1 VQYGSVSQRDPFST
15 PSTSVTLTQP
25 LLRGFGRGVNLR
37 YLHIARTNQKISRL
51 LFEQQVLETI
61 YGTSRLY
68 FDLVSLGEN
77 VLVKQESLR
86 AATKLREDDEQQET
100 LGTLAP
106 IELTRAHALESRD
119 WRDVRTWRRRSYRL
133 PPAKSAPTPA

>member
-1 VQYGSVSQRDPFST
+1 LEAIGNNASSVEYGRSRSGIRFST

-37 YLHIARTNQKISRL
+37 YLRIARTDQKISRL

-68 FDLVSLGEN
+68 YDLVSLGEN

-86 AATKLREDDEQQET
+86 AATKQREDDENQEE
-100 LGTLAP
+100 LG
-106 IELTRAHALESRD
+106 R
-119 WRDVRTWRRRSYRL
+119 WRRLS
-133 PPAKSAPTPA
+133 